1 MAKQNNR
8 QCIICNQKY
17 SFCPTCGADAGKP
30 TWYHIFDGERCHE
43 IYEIC
48 VSYRDKIIDIREAYE
63 RISKLDLSD
72 LENFAPS
79 TKAQIEEIL
88 SNTKAQSVAT
98 VENKEKETVALP
110 KTNNTKTKVKK

>member
-8 QCIICNQKY
+8 ICIICGESY
-17 SFCPTCGADAGKP
+17 HFCPTCNSDSGKP
-30 TWYHIFDGERCHE
+30 AWHFVFDKERCNE

-48 VSYRDKIIDIREAYE
+48 VSYRDKVIDVKEAYE

-79 TKAQIEEIL
+79 TKAQIEEIMSYKKKTSL
-88 SNTKAQSVAT
+88 VEEAQEKDTAKANGAK
-98 VENKEKETVALP
+98 N
-110 KTNNTKTKVKK
+110 VKAKK